1 MPHLLLVG
9 HWKVLKT
16 KTNKSWN
23 THEFRR
29 VCTRTR
35 NIPNLTAVESC
46 LCPHKTVRIVI
57 YGQLWTPPDKEPRFS
72 LTQWLD
78 FCPSLDSTENE
89 HSKTPKFVT
98 SDTLRKMYPRYAHC
112 LLFISHLPHAEWCT
126 CAVSHEMGSSDFS
139 HLYSFTLIICG
150 INILCSNG
158 KATSGKVTLA
168 SWVHKM
174 MAVLVFYLFNLIWNK
189 QKFQKTTRFLLWLSF
204 SVIILACLSLSNWV
218 KEQRDW

>member
-9 HWKVLKT
+9 HWKALKT

-23 THEFRR
+23 TR
-29 VCTRTR
+29 VSPSLYSDTQRPKPDCSWILSLPSQ
-35 NIPNLTAVESC
+35 NC
-46 LCPHKTVRIVI
+46 LDVI
-57 YGQLWTPPDKEPRFS
+57 YGRLWTPPDKEPRFS

-98 SDTLRKMYPRYAHC
+98 SDTLRKMYPGYAHC
-112 LLFISHLPHAEWCT
+112 LLFISHLPRAEWCT

-168 SWVHKM
+168 FWVGKM
-174 MAVLVFYLFNLIWNK
+174 MAVLGFYLFNLIWNK
-189 QKFQKTTRFLLWLSF
+189 QKFQKQPGSFYGYRFQLSF
-204 SVIILACLSLSNWV
+204 
-218 KEQRDW
+218 